1 MSAKE
6 ILNKCLT
13 DFKALKLKKITYNE
27 YYVLYKLKYNKN
39 KYLIKISIISN
50 IDHEIKD
57 IKNKFN
63 IKHKYLNC
71 FYSVIDT
78 ENLIYEKFKD
88 LEYNNGLYK
97 YFGLTKDCQLIESEE
112 FKDELDEI
120 KDTYG
125 VGIKDNNNKSNEN
138 YNILI
143 FDYHK
148 NQNIRDFVNET
159 MELKDILKLI
169 SDVLIQIFIQTFYI
183 YQKYP
188 YFIFGDLSYTVQ
200 KSKHKI
206 NINNQEFNFDY
217 DLKLNNFE
225 LSSIIDKDYNKSII
239 CADYVYLKEDY
250 FKALF
255 KDGKYKFDGNNKNND
270 KSLFLSSP
278 IASLCEKEIKKI
290 QNKDFRKLIVEIIC
304 DYLIIYI
311 SQENKI
317 NTDKLEEI
325 KEYFK
330 SCKLNFMSDLID
342 ALYGSFIVNKKYN
355 INFDVMK
362 SDSYYVDFLYQ
373 QITILLYDE
382 LFDIQRVF
390 KDLNL

>member
-78 ENLIYEKFKD
+78 ENLIYERFKD

-97 YFGLTKDCQLIESEE
+97 YFGLTKDYHLIESEE

-148 NQNIRDFVNET
+148 NQNIRDLVNET
-159 MELKDILKLI
+159 MELKNILKLI

-255 KDGKYKFDGNNKNND
+255 KDGKYKFDGDDKNND
-270 KSLFLSSP
+270 LSLFLSSP

-311 SQENKI
+311 SQTNKF
-317 NTDKLEEI
+317 NVDKLEEI

>member
-239 CADYVYLKEDY
+239 CADYVYLKEEY

-270 KSLFLSSP
+270 KSLFLLSP
-278 IASLCEKEIKKI
+278 ITSLCEKEIKKI

>member
-97 YFGLTKDCQLIESEE
+97 YFGLTKDYHLIESEE

-148 NQNIRDFVNET
+148 NQNIRDLVNET
-159 MELKDILKLI
+159 MELKNILKLI

-255 KDGKYKFDGNNKNND
+255 KDGKYKFDGDDKNND
-270 KSLFLSSP
+270 LSLFLSSP
-278 IASLCEKEIKKI
+278 ITSLCEKEIKKI

-304 DYLIIYI
+304 DYLYFYI

-317 NTDKLEEI
+317 NTDKLDEI

-330 SCKLNFMSDLID
+330 NCKLNFMSDLID

-362 SDSYYVDFLYQ
+362 SDSYYVNFLYQ

>member
-13 DFKALKLKKITYNE
+13 DFKALKLKKISYNE
-27 YYVLYKLKYNKN
+27 YYVLYKLKYKKN

-50 IDHEIKD
+50 IDHEIKN
-57 IKNKFN
+57 IKEKFN

-97 YFGLTKDCQLIESEE
+97 YFGLTKNCQLIESEE

-125 VGIKDNNNKSNEN
+125 VGIKDNKNKYNEN

-148 NQNIRDFVNET
+148 NKNIHDLVNET

-169 SDVLIQIFIQTFYI
+169 SDILIQIFIQTFYI

-188 YFIFGDLSYTVQ
+188 YFIFGDLSYTIQ

-239 CADYVYLKEDY
+239 CAEYVYLKEDY

-255 KDGKYKFDGNNKNND
+255 KDGKYKFDGDDKNND
-270 KSLFLSSP
+270 LSLFLLSP
-278 IASLCEKEIKKI
+278 IVSLCEKEIKKI

-304 DYLIIYI
+304 DYLYFYI

-330 SCKLNFMSDLID
+330 NCKLNFMADLID

>member
-1 MSAKE
+1 MSANE

-13 DFKALKLKKITYNE
+13 DFKTLKLKKITYNE
-27 YYVLYKLKYNKN
+27 YYVLYKLNYKKN

-50 IDHEIKD
+50 IEHEIKN
-57 IKNKFN
+57 IKEKFN

-71 FYSVIDT
+71 FYSVVDI
-78 ENLIYEKFKD
+78 ENLIYEKFKN
-88 LEYNNGLYK
+88 LEYNNGIYK
-97 YFGLTKDCQLIESEE
+97 YYGLTRDCRLIESED
-112 FKDELDEI
+112 FKDVIDEI

-125 VGIKDNNNKSNEN
+125 VETEDNKNKSNEN
-138 YNILI
+138 YNILT

-148 NQNIRDFVNET
+148 NKNIYDLVNET

-200 KSKHKI
+200 KLKHKI
-206 NINNQEFNFDY
+206 NVNNQEFNFDY

-225 LSSIIDKDYNKSII
+225 LSLIIDKDYNKSII

-255 KDGKYKFDGNNKNND
+255 KDGKYIFD
-270 KSLFLSSP
+270 
-278 IASLCEKEIKKI
+278 EKEIKKI
-290 QNKDFRKLIVEIIC
+290 QNKDFKKLIVEIIC
-304 DYLIIYI
+304 DYLIF
-311 SQENKI
+311 SQTNKFNI
-317 NTDKLEEI
+317 DKLEEI

-330 SCKLNFMSDLID
+330 NCKLNFIAHLID
-342 ALYGSFIVNKKYN
+342 AIHGSIVINEKYN
-355 INFDVMK
+355 IKFDIMN
-362 SDSYYVDFLYQ
+362 SDSFYDDFLYLYIDNLYR
-373 QITILLYDE
+373 QITILIYDE

-390 KDLNL
+390 KDLNLI

>member
-13 DFKALKLKKITYNE
+13 DFKTLKLKKISYNE
-27 YYVLYKLKYNKN
+27 YYVLYKLNYKKN
-39 KYLIKISIISN
+39 NYLIKISIISN
-50 IDHEIKD
+50 IEHEIKN
-57 IKNKFN
+57 IEEKFN

-88 LEYNNGLYK
+88 LEYDKGLYK
-97 YFGLTKDCQLIESEE
+97 YYGLTRNCQLIESEE
-112 FKDELDEI
+112 FKDVIDEI

-125 VGIKDNNNKSNEN
+125 VETEDNKNKFNEN

-148 NQNIRDFVNET
+148 NKKIYDLVDKST
-159 MELKDILKLI
+159 ELKDFLKLV
-169 SDVLIQIFIQTFYI
+169 SDVLNQIFIQTFYI

-200 KSKHKI
+200 KLKHKI

-217 DLKLNNFE
+217 DLKFNNFE

-239 CADYVYLKEDY
+239 CADYIYLKEDY

-255 KDGKYKFDGNNKNND
+255 KDGKYIFDG
-270 KSLFLSSP
+270 
-278 IASLCEKEIKKI
+278 EEIKKI
-290 QNKDFRKLIVEIIC
+290 QNKDFKKLIVEIIC
-304 DYLIIYI
+304 DYLYFYI
-311 SQENKI
+311 SQLNKF
-317 NTDKLEEI
+317 NVDKLEEI

-330 SCKLNFMSDLID
+330 SCKLNFMADLLD
-342 ALYGSFIVNKKYN
+342 ALYGSFIINKKYN
-355 INFDVMK
+355 INIDVMK
-362 SDSYYVDFLYQ
+362 SDSYHRDFLHK
-373 QITILLYDE
+373 QITNLLYDE

-390 KDLNL
+390 KDLNLI

>member
-97 YFGLTKDCQLIESEE
+97 YFGLTKDCHLIESEE

-148 NQNIRDFVNET
+148 NQNIRDLVNET
-159 MELKDILKLI
+159 MELKNILKLI

-188 YFIFGDLSYTVQ
+188 YFIFGDLSYTIQ

-278 IASLCEKEIKKI
+278 ITSLCEKEIKKI